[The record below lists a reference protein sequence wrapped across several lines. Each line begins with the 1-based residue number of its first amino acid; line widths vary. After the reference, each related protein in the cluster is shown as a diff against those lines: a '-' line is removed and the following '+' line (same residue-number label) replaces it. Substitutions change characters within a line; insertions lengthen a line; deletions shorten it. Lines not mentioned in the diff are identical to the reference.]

1 MATGCDPTL
10 WIKLLFTN
18 DIFIIYQIILQLT
31 LVWEKKIDLL
41 LEIKDEVE
49 YLKNDIYINAL
60 SLDLITTLAQN
71 MIYLVCEVIM
81 ILYNIITFYINSQ

>member
-1 MATGCDPTL
+1 M
-10 WIKLLFTN
+10 
-18 DIFIIYQIILQLT
+18 QLT

-49 YLKNDIYINAL
+49 YLKNDIYNAL